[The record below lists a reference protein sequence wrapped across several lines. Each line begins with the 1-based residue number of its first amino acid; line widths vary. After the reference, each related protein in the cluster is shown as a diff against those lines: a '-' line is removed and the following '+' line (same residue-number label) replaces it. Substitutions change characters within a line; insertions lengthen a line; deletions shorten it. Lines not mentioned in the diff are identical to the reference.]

1 MATLICWLLCFA
13 QAHGIVHMTTIR
25 RSERGKGRG
34 GSGEES
40 ETPRVCWCFARGPP
54 VPVVHLPR
62 IRFQTFAHCRHAF
75 KTSMTSFVS

>member
-13 QAHGIVHMTTIR
+13 QAHGVIQAR
-25 RSERGKGRG
+25 PQNGAASGKRGEAREER
-34 GSGEES
+34 
-40 ETPRVCWCFARGPP
+40 ETPRVCLRSARGPP